1 MGKDTQPCAGAAPLA
16 LLAPRGWPQSRPRQ
30 LAASTRTV
38 KRLKLPAQESTL
50 FALKG
55 GEKKIWK
62 KGPLG
67 DLVRLSQHTKLL
79 NNG

>member
-1 MGKDTQPCAGAAPLA
+1 MLTTPN
-16 LLAPRGWPQSRPRQ
+16 PQQ
-30 LAASTRTV
+30 LTTSMRTV
-38 KRLKLPAQESTL
+38 KQLKLPAQESTL

-62 KGPLG
+62 RGPLG